1 MAYSAKKKYG
11 AHMCHG
17 GDCSH
22 PSHMMAEGGVTETG
36 YEKGINRG
44 RKLEKGMSYAGAHQR
59 GQVYAEPQSK
69 EESEGYAKEQHKKTL
84 SEMKSM
90 PKPKLMAE
98 GGEISKRDR
107 ALSAFHGHQ
116 SEGEPDVD
124 GGNAQPLAEE
134 NVSHPESHDSS
145 ISHEVENQEG
155 DEDEGAGGG
164 NEFHP
169 MVFKIVMG
177 RAKGYSKGGAVANEH
192 EESADEQLNEFDDLP
207 KDDHLEAHQDG
218 SEEHGDEEED
228 EDREEVVKK
237 VLSSRSKKDRMP
249 RPA

>member
-1 MAYSAKKKYG
+1 MAYQAKKKYG
-11 AHMCHG
+11 PHMCHG
-17 GDCSH
+17 GDCDH
-22 PSHMMAEGGVTETG
+22 PSHKMAEGGD
-36 YEKGINRG
+36 
-44 RKLEKGMSYAGAHQR
+44 A
-59 GQVYAEPQSK
+59 
-69 EESEGYAKEQHKKTL
+69 
-84 SEMKSM
+84 

-98 GGEISKRDR
+98 GGEMTKRDR
-107 ALSAFHGHQ
+107 AMAAFIGSYQ
-116 SEGEPDVD
+116 PEDKPEID
-124 GGNAQPLAEE
+124 GGNAHPMAEE

-145 ISHEVENQEG
+145 VSHEVENQEG

-164 NEFHP
+164 NEVHP
-169 MVFKIVMG
+169 MVLKIVMG
-177 RAKGYSKGGAVANEH
+177 RAKGYSKGGVVANEH
-192 EESADEQLNEFDDLP
+192 EESTDEQLNEFDDLP